1 MCISFLNDAKSPTM
15 YGRALC
21 CSQIVYT
28 SICPYYLN
36 TTIVFYFVTEPDVTV
51 LVWGCVQATNNSYFI
66 RTSSGWTLFLKMR
79 FSRSTLD
86 VVLYQVLRLS
96 QQLCW
101 GSVCNVVVY
110 EVLQVS
116 EQVSVFLWSYHQR
129 RYKMFCVCYYQ
140 SVLCR

>member
-1 MCISFLNDAKSPTM
+1 MCTSFLNDAKSPTM

-21 CSQIVYT
+21 SSQIVYAST
-28 SICPYYLN
+28 SPYYLN
-36 TTIVFYFVTEPDVTV
+36 TTTAFYFVTECPDVTV
-51 LVWGCVQATNNSYFI
+51 LVWACVQATTI
-66 RTSSGWTLFLKMR
+66 RTSSGLSQVGLYFLNAI
-79 FSRSTLD
+79 FTFNSGCS
-86 VVLYQVLRLS
+86 VVPSLLLS

-101 GSVCNVVVY
+101 GSVCNIVVY

>member
-1 MCISFLNDAKSPTM
+1 
-15 YGRALC
+15 
-21 CSQIVYT
+21 
-28 SICPYYLN
+28 
-36 TTIVFYFVTEPDVTV
+36 
-51 LVWGCVQATNNSYFI
+51 
-66 RTSSGWTLFLKMR
+66 MR

-86 VVLYQVLRLS
+86 VVLYQVLLLS
-96 QQLCW
+96 QQLRW

-140 SVLCR
+140 SVQVVRACALWTSCLVQRLKKIIEYYFQKSLHAYW